1 MSNAHKAAGNTRRID
16 KTPEQVKKAW
26 TMYDWANSVY
36 SLVITTAIF
45 PIFFNALTSERNEA
59 GEIIN
64 DTVIFW
70 GREFINTQLYSY
82 VLGASFLFVI
92 IASPLLSGM
101 ADVTG
106 RKLQMMKIFCYSGA
120 LGCIS
125 LYFFNPAHLEWSMAA
140 LFLAN
145 IGFWGSLGF
154 YNAFLPEIAPREEH
168 DKLSAKGFAMGYVG
182 SVLLLLVCL
191 ALIMGVGSFMTP
203 WAFVL
208 VAVWW
213 ITWSQTTFRTL
224 PSNHLNHKITRDLFG
239 RGFRELRQVA
249 RDMAG
254 RKDMIRFLWAFFILS
269 MALQT
274 IMLMAS
280 SFGIKEVNLKD
291 NELIVAI
298 IAVQLLSIPGAFFVS
313 WVSSKIGNIKTLMGC
328 VVIWAGVC
336 VYTYGLVND
345 VNGFYV
351 AAGIIGFM
359 MGGTQSLNRSSYSKM
374 LPETKDHASYFSF
387 YEVLEKGGL
396 IIGMFS
402 WGYIEGFT
410 GSMRSSVLALIVF
423 FAISLIFLNLIPKN
437 QPMLEA

>member
-70 GREFINTQLYSY
+70 GRELINTQLYSY